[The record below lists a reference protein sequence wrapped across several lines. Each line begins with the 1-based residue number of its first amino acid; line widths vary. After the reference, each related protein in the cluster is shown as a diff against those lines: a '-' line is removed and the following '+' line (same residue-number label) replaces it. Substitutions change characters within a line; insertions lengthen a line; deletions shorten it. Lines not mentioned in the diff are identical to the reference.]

1 MYVVPRGGDAA
12 YAEGGDGKVGDPVAA
27 ALGADEASGAKA
39 CYQRVRALPLD
50 AGGFLLLSHRVV
62 HWGAAAAPDHREP
75 PRVALSFGF
84 ADPALEP
91 CLFVDAAMARR
102 PPLDA
107 RVALAAAQQVVYA
120 RNDSKRRKHDLAL
133 FHRVFKAR
141 QHYFTEAFRRKVS
154 DRYQWLTFLR
164 KAGGG

>member
-1 MYVVPRGGDAA
+1 
-12 YAEGGDGKVGDPVAA
+12 
-27 ALGADEASGAKA
+27 
-39 CYQRVRALPLD
+39 
-50 AGGFLLLSHRVV
+50 
-62 HWGAAAAPDHREP
+62 
-75 PRVALSFGF
+75 
-84 ADPALEP
+84 
-91 CLFVDAAMARR
+91 MARR

-164 KAGGG
+164 KAGASAGG

>member
-1 MYVVPRGGDAA
+1 MREVLRTQLAHG
-12 YAEGGDGKVGDPVAA
+12 
-27 ALGADEASGAKA
+27 
-39 CYQRVRALPLD
+39 RN
-50 AGGFLLLSHRVV
+50 
-62 HWGAAAAPDHREP
+62 HREP

>member
-1 MYVVPRGGDAA
+1 MPPGGLWR
-12 YAEGGDGKVGDPVAA
+12 
-27 ALGADEASGAKA
+27 ALGGSWGLLGTSRARQNCSKSTLLRLLAGFESPTKGVIEIDGQDMAGVAPADRPVNFMFQN
-39 CYQRVRALPLD
+39 YALFP
-50 AGGFLLLSHRVV
+50 H
-62 HWGAAAAPDHREP
+62 
-75 PRVALSFGF
+75 
-84 ADPALEP
+84 

-164 KAGGG
+164 KAGA